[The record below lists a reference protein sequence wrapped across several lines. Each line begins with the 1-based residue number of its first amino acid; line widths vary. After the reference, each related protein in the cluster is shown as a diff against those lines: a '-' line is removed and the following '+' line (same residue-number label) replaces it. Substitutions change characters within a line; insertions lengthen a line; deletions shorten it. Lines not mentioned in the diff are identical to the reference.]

1 MRAREGRLTFSSSLF
16 VEKRSCLS
24 LVTFLI
30 LNFLSLLGKMRLL
43 WLVSVPLVSA
53 RVVRIQQQSLTEE
66 VENAGRAI
74 GIHFTNSHATA
85 AVRYE
90 NGTVEDLAR
99 VRSLHSDCCAISADD
114 CIGRGRCKLY
124 CTNDALVQEMV
135 SASLHVLFAAN
146 TPDSAPSESLRC
158 RMQREARQRHADLR
172 QPLGVDA
179 TILSSMLRQV
189 KTVIEDKLESAITNV
204 LPVFPPLAA
213 LNEEHIEEAFEHAG
227 LTWLHARQQ
236 EEQILYETNAAYA
249 GLGYSLCEFGA
260 DGSQCAREENELKS
274 QHVLFLNFDNTTFSA
289 TLQNMKNAY
298 QQQISAT
305 FLDTTLGWWNLPVYD
320 EPRLAFWA
328 RIEAIVF
335 AVGNAIQQPPNKI
348 ILMGE
353 HGGDQEFVEVVEAAL
368 WELFEYDASLLMEAN
383 ADVNSATLAAR
394 GAAELAFRAGGWN
407 EGATHASLDA
417 ESIEL

>member
-1 MRAREGRLTFSSSLF
+1 
-16 VEKRSCLS
+16 
-24 LVTFLI
+24 
-30 LNFLSLLGKMRLL
+30 MRLL

-99 VRSLHSDCCAISADD
+99 VA
-114 CIGRGRCKLY
+114 G
-124 CTNDALVQEMV
+124 DANYIALMTRW
-135 SASLHVLFAAN
+135 SKKC
-146 TPDSAPSESLRC
+146 APSESLRC